1 MQDVRHTAGQEP
13 APVVDRGAGQPP
25 PPPAGQE
32 EAPPAKV
39 EPQSSGEESSS
50 SSPIREPPQQQQQ
63 PPPPAATSSKPP
75 VGQPGQRGAGPEG
88 AAPAPLVH
96 YNGAPTT
103 GQGVSPR
110 EAPPRPAH
118 HHHHH
123 NPGSPPAHR
132 QRPPLRLPPPPVQ
145 VPGPRPPLLPGM
157 VRQPRPQGQPP
168 PMMPPLLMVPPPSG
182 PQQRPQMVPAP
193 LPPPPPPPR
202 YQDPPAASGHPGP
215 GDAGHQFSRQE
226 EEEDIPEGAAAPY
239 PPQGRAPR
247 RHPATLRIS
256 KWVNPIPPDPDD
268 GQQQVGEQELATKM
282 LQIQS
287 KRFYIDVKQN
297 RRGRFMKVAE
307 IGADGRRNQV
317 FLALSTAAEFRDHLS
332 LFSDFYANLG
342 PPNPD
347 TLPEDGKLKSETMVK
362 DNRRYYLDLKEN
374 SRGRFLRV
382 SQTIARGGP
391 RCQIAIPAQGMIEF
405 RDALQ
410 ELLDEFGTDDGGYKG
425 ELPEGRHMRVENKNF
440 YFDIGQNNRGIY
452 MRISEVKTN
461 FRTAITIPEKSWSR
475 FRDIFAD
482 YVDKMK
488 DGGEKGPSESNK

>member
-1 MQDVRHTAGQEP
+1 M
-13 APVVDRGAGQPP
+13 APF
-25 PPPAGQE
+25 
-32 EAPPAKV
+32 KV
-39 EPQSSGEESSS
+39 GKNCRTEKCTKNLHSSYKLNQKLK
-50 SSPIREPPQQQQQ
+50 I
-63 PPPPAATSSKPP
+63 
-75 VGQPGQRGAGPEG
+75 
-88 AAPAPLVH
+88 
-96 YNGAPTT
+96 
-103 GQGVSPR
+103 
-110 EAPPRPAH
+110 
-118 HHHHH
+118 
-123 NPGSPPAHR
+123 
-132 QRPPLRLPPPPVQ
+132 
-145 VPGPRPPLLPGM
+145 
-157 VRQPRPQGQPP
+157 
-168 PMMPPLLMVPPPSG
+168 
-182 PQQRPQMVPAP
+182 
-193 LPPPPPPPR
+193 
-202 YQDPPAASGHPGP
+202 
-215 GDAGHQFSRQE
+215 
-226 EEEDIPEGAAAPY
+226 
-239 PPQGRAPR
+239 
-247 RHPATLRIS
+247 
-256 KWVNPIPPDPDD
+256 
-268 GQQQVGEQELATKM
+268 
-282 LQIQS
+282 
-287 KRFYIDVKQN
+287 YI
-297 RRGRFMKVAE
+297 
-307 IGADGRRNQV
+307 V
-317 FLALSTAAEFRDHLS
+317 FLYWCVKS
-332 LFSDFYANLG
+332 FSNYLVPRSG